1 MAESLNK
8 QNDYF
13 LNQIA
18 NPSFTSY
25 DFQGIG
31 LDATNTSFRSKE
43 DYLKINKIKDNPLF
57 KDDNGKFS
65 QRKFDAV
72 YNAAAV
78 GYNNLANETTQQEV
92 LDTAKYFRANIF
104 VDPSKR
110 ENKYETV
117 IAKVNNP
124 MQQAIGF
131 EGTNV
136 VSSPLRSARENAERN
151 SIWDPETQTY
161 IDSPNDRGFFKNAMD
176 PLIMAQYDEDEDING
191 KKKGEEGF
199 DPNNI
204 VHFKGEKKIDPST
217 GTYYYE
223 RLNGRSI
230 VGKEVLSA
238 WNTLTV
244 DGSFA
249 NKFDPFD
256 NDDIDQ
262 SGWSSLGK
270 AVLKVAPLLIPG
282 VGEYYAGIRVAIA
295 LGQLAPKVTKAF
307 VGTDNSTVNQL
318 EAVGATLNTDM
329 SDYAQGSTPGTA
341 YKQVAHP
348 WGLESMLKMG
358 ADVFTQLA
366 EQRFVFKYA
375 PALVKDG
382 SIAYDVKKQK
392 AFEKAEALRI
402 KQSIMGNLEQEGFQK
417 HIIKQ
422 AEKYGIDLKT
432 SMNKSKFDLE
442 TMSKMGASFALNDKL
457 QSYQKI
463 GANLSKI
470 YMTGITVADTY
481 NIAKQEG
488 ATDNEAALLA
498 LVHTG
503 FEWKVLNL
511 GISEQMLPELRM
523 NKVRVKQAISE
534 WVKTQKKQPAA
545 SAAQEV
551 KESWL
556 KNTIDKAQKLFKGDY
571 HVRINDENGVSRTSA
586 VLGQS
591 LAAALGEG
599 TEEVVEEVALDAS
612 KALGN
617 LYYWLN
623 GKDTRLSSFDYRDG
637 EFHWGDTLNRYALNF
652 IGGAIG
658 GSLGNLKLN
667 IEGANSINK
676 ITSDEALGIIVDEIR
691 KGNSQELLNTADKM
705 IFGDKYLSVTKDPIK
720 VDDKIVFQQGNSTD
734 NENATKH
741 KMFNEYV
748 QKVKEVLDENNM
760 TVDNDSLLAQLST
773 DKQKKYLKELRAL
786 QLSKSEVSKNYIQH
800 FNSICKDLIDNY
812 TATME
817 NENKFKDDSS
827 RSKASRENS
836 QEWQN
841 YVKKQKELQKQ
852 KEELLKE
859 RDSYFDGTKSQ
870 EFIGASLFELNDFI
884 SGPWV
889 TSKYLQYVVSKV
901 GEDNISKLSDEQW
914 NNYKDEWRNILESD
928 KYNDILKRYYV
939 FREINKKFSDT
950 IKDFANKH
958 FNMSEKDTNVIQ
970 SIEQLFSNMDD
981 KIDSDIPV
989 SSKMEQVLQS
999 KTPDQL
1005 ITLAQNFEI
1014 SNLMSPLSHK
1024 YDIIAT
1030 LAQLVRNQQQEQAYS
1045 TKQDNTETIGN
1056 LSFRLTQLQDLPKL
1070 LNKALHELE
1079 VKTNYDLDNTTD
1091 IGDRDYTNFDPRQ
1104 QFVDLYNQAF
1114 NSTQG
1119 DNIATVV
1126 EDKVK
1131 SEKNSNNYTEQ
1142 QLKDINDKLQHAQT
1156 EIYKNLNALFQNEF
1170 NKASKELFNNP
1181 EFIQRLKNEISKL
1194 NHIKYYTKETILK
1207 EVLEPR
1213 RDITGVKDVID
1224 ELNKVQTSPIEDFLD
1239 TFATTQL
1246 NLKNLHIKELL
1257 TKLRNFMR
1265 ESAIPQEDLSRFQL
1279 TKQEEEALEN
1289 IENVAQLLS
1298 TNILAART
1306 DALEFG
1312 NLLGYNSMINT
1323 ISGNTELATI
1333 TNDQAMLILQDLAKI
1348 INTINYYRGIYQ
1360 ASSAKKLIEQDILS
1374 NKIDYGVFEI
1384 IDRLHVNIPD
1394 DWDGKSEFITELTNI
1409 KNRIQNFN
1417 EKDTSVKNQTL
1428 ITQAKIDLL
1437 EAYGNLL
1444 RKNRNKDLSKLLNP
1458 IVEQTLESNDS
1469 KIDNNFKKF
1478 DTRTFIW
1485 LSAAAD
1491 AMSAHAFYNLYK
1503 QTLDPDSIYIPNPGQ
1518 ELSVFVS
1525 NAKLL
1530 DGEVFARWIG
1540 EYNKSVTN
1548 WLRCTTK
1555 EELERKYK
1563 FLGEYSADVINVNPK
1578 ETFNIGS
1585 KEFKYDKDLDDKYNE
1600 NYQGT
1605 EFHIS
1610 NKYSILIEG
1619 IPGCGK
1625 STGFQAK
1632 LLDMIK
1638 LQPELKPLLSNVA
1651 VISAQKS
1658 IAQSILDSNNLTG
1671 KVYTV
1676 QEFFK
1681 DKFLN
1686 WEQKFNDNGQLN
1698 LDGKTISADPKTSVA
1713 FDNSVSINES
1723 AEKPSLIIFD
1733 ECTRMSELDNY
1744 WLDKY
1749 QQENKIHGI
1758 FTGDYQ
1764 QIGTMYSSRANG
1776 KTIVYTLNRNK
1787 FCGIQKLGISMRSN
1801 NNLKE
1806 QNLNILSSEYDNF
1819 IKDPENENIEL
1830 SYYENDDQNS
1840 DTYGLFG
1847 DRIIDGQSYSKY
1859 ESTIQTMLN
1868 SLQDGEV
1875 ITYIRVTDDGS
1886 DTDLSKAIE
1895 SLKQQYP
1902 DKIQTQT
1909 AMSSQGTEGQYYIL
1923 EYTAETGDIYR
1934 IKQVAEYYY
1943 KTLYTTISRAKQG
1956 SLVVFNGDSSAYG
1969 IESKKVSS
1977 ISRQNLSKEAIK
1989 KYTETKLQVFNGLKL
2004 NDTSKLVY
2012 TPIDDTN
2019 PKPKPKPAPSP
2030 GTTTEEDD
2038 DEDPENNPTNNDS
2051 RTKGIVKIKNDG
2063 QEFSMLFHT
2072 ALAHELGLSFATE
2085 EYKKGTSN
2093 RLDITQL
2100 ESQGYFKNGFT
2111 INYNDVTDENT
2122 TIGKMIKNGIYIQFL
2137 QHSTFDTTSKQKY
2150 SALLDFSGIFNID
2163 KQQLSQKNSSPII
2176 SIKIT
2181 DSNALAIYNYIK
2193 AVYSIRNAAHYA
2205 TSQTDFIQ
2213 KFVDSINNCCTNTL
2227 DSNKLGIKTFYIHKD
2242 PKKSNTRLP
2251 SLGDNQIFDLFADTN
2266 NYEGNGY
2273 YVVVYDKD
2281 TNNPIYATK
2290 MYDHTSPIT
2299 MFNMDGFNDT
2309 YQDSSNNNITIWNAY
2324 IQNVTKL
2331 KSTGKSEGQAITES
2345 LKYVRDTVLP
2355 QIKTQLGEA
2364 NTNKLTLA
2372 INVYLNSQNAFK
2384 ERFGAI
2390 ELDSNLFFN
2399 QDKKLTGILIS
2410 TDAKGVQNNTYIKS
2424 GLSFDGHPRSIMS
2437 QLNIP
2442 GRVFSSKV
2450 QISTKS
2456 LYYGG
2461 DKSSPAI
2468 LAGKPFVFVS
2478 DKSDTL
2484 ESELADRFMEELKSK
2499 DGPKTVSV
2507 IYLNPPSSTLKQYLY
2522 NLASVYQTFDDAFN
2536 DKPNSDFGNYMTL
2549 FRMLDILSKD
2559 DTLGQLSGYKES
2571 WNIVQN
2577 FFKNLRADS
2586 KYYNSSTGEWNTEEI
2601 LKLQKEN
2608 KVFTTVNGNKQ
2619 TRFNNGSLTINGKTL
2634 DQLFQYVDTNGDT
2647 KSLGSESSTVKSI
2660 LQGIF
2665 VQVLLQDTPQI
2676 TRQAQGTLRLAAG
2689 CFNDNIELDPSKIKD
2704 YYTSAQSKLSTKGAT
2719 IQVPNDT
2726 QIQQIIDNFN
2736 KKYNYIYNKLKTS
2749 GQFGSDVTIYYRT
2762 KYDKNSKSNYSY
2774 TDPFT
2779 QETGQFI
2786 DAEQSSNN
2794 NELKLDYGYFELNGK
2809 LVSTAMVMDDVTDI
2823 LNAINDGFQKPLN
2836 NDSFDYYNTNTKG
2849 GGKGS
2854 GNIKIEDFIKN
2865 FNTIDPTAD
2874 KELYNKITSII
2885 SNIQTGTLGES
2896 EGRIQLLQ
2904 TILDSDRNFTVKDKK
2919 ITIGNKITNKIFEN
2933 KTNDLISYGYAVV
2946 TGSKLQFKTIEY
2958 KINNNGTSE
2967 SEYFMIQDTDNN
2979 QLIIYNGN
2987 TYIVKTTNNT
2997 ITNIYNYDNSSKD
3010 FEQLDIDD
3018 NTQIVQ
3024 ELNQFISNKNILN
3037 SNINVKDILNSNP
3050 GINIYNFVKPVK
3062 QNNGWFKEG
3071 VRYNDTSQSNS
3082 EVYMTQQEADKINQI
3097 LSDLIKNSDQ
3107 ADLLSRMLVN
3117 EWEVTDF
3124 IDDYNT
3130 DKDKFATV
3138 KSEDEIR
3145 YIYNI
3150 FKSLLDGIDP
3160 IDPESGY
3167 KEILQNYIKC

>member
-110 ENKYETV
+110 ENRYETA
-117 IAKVNNP
+117 IAKINNP

-161 IDSPNDRGFFKNAMD
+161 IDSPNDRGFFENAMD
-176 PLIMAQYDEDEDING
+176 PLVMAQYDEDEDING

-318 EAVGATLNTDM
+318 EAIGATLNTDM

-375 PALVKDG
+375 PALVKGD
-382 SIAYDVKKQK
+382 SLAYDVKKQK

-534 WVKTQKKQPAA
+534 WVKLQEKQPAA

-556 KNTIDKAQKLFKGDY
+556 KSTINKAQKLFKGDY

-599 TEEVVEEVALDAS
+599 TEEVVEEIALDTS

-720 VDDKIVFQQGNSTD
+720 VNDKIVFQQGDSTD

-836 QEWQN
+836 QEWQD

-958 FNMSEKDTNVIQ
+958 FNMSENDTNVIQ
-970 SIEQLFSNMDD
+970 SIEQLFSNMDG

-1005 ITLAQNFEI
+1005 ITLAQSFEI

-1030 LAQLVRNQQQEQAYS
+1030 LAQLVRNQQEEQTYS
-1045 TKQDNTETIGN
+1045 TRQDNTETIGN
-1056 LSFRLTQLQDLPKL
+1056 LSFRLTQLQDLPEL

-1104 QFVDLYNQAF
+1104 QFIDLYNQSF
-1114 NSTQG
+1114 NSSEG
-1119 DNIATVV
+1119 ENIATVI
-1126 EDKVK
+1126 EDKIK
-1131 SEKNSNNYTEQ
+1131 SEKNPNNYTEQ
-1142 QLKDINDKLQHAQT
+1142 QLKDIKNKLQLAQT

-1170 NKASKELFNNP
+1170 NKAAKELFNNP
-1181 EFIQRLKNEISKL
+1181 EFIQRLKNEIGKL

-1213 RDITGVKDVID
+1213 RNITGVKEVID

-1265 ESAIPQEDLSRFQL
+1265 ESAISQEDLSRFQL

-1312 NLLGYNSMINT
+1312 NLLGYNSMMNT

-1348 INTINYYRGIYQ
+1348 INTINYYRGVYQ

-1458 IVEQTLESNDS
+1458 IVEQTLESNDN

-1530 DGEVFARWIG
+1530 DGGVFARWIG

-1658 IAQSILDSNNLTG
+1658 IAQSILDSNDLTG

-1676 QEFFK
+1676 QEFFN

-1698 LDGKTISADPKTSVA
+1698 LDGRTISTDPNTSVA

-1764 QIGTMYSSRANG
+1764 QIGAMYRNSANG

-1819 IKDPENENIEL
+1819 IKNPEEENIEL
-1830 SYYENDDQNS
+1830 SYYENDDQKS

-1847 DRIIDGQSYSKY
+1847 DRIIDSQSYSDY

-1875 ITYIRVTDDGS
+1875 ITYIRVSDNGN

-1923 EYTAETGDIYR
+1923 EYTAETGDISR

-1943 KTLYTTISRAKQG
+1943 KTLYTAISRAKQG

-2004 NDTSKLVY
+2004 NDASKLVY
-2012 TPIDDTN
+2012 NPIDGN
-2019 PKPKPKPAPSP
+2019 KPKPKPKPAHNP
-2030 GTTTEEDD
+2030 GTITIDD
-2038 DEDPENNPTNNDS
+2038 DEEPENNPDNNNS
-2051 RTKGIVKIKNDG
+2051 RIKGIVKIKNDG
-2063 QEFSMLFHT
+2063 SEFSMLFHT
-2072 ALAHELGLSFATE
+2072 ALAHELGLSFATGT
-2085 EYKKGTSN
+2085 YSKGTNN
-2093 RLDITQL
+2093 RLTIDQL
-2100 ESQGYFKNGFT
+2100 DSYLENGFT
-2111 INYNDVTDENT
+2111 IDTSDPTNEDT
-2122 TIGKMIKNGIYIQFL
+2122 TIGKMIRDGIHIQFL
-2137 QHSTFDTTSKQKY
+2137 QNSIFNTTTKNKY
-2150 SALLDFSGIFNID
+2150 SSLLDFSGIFNID
-2163 KQQLSQKNSSPII
+2163 NQQLLPGQFGPVI

-2181 DSNALAIYNYIK
+2181 DTNALFIYDYIK
-2193 AVYSIRNAAHYA
+2193 AVYSIRNAAHYS
-2205 TSQTDFIQ
+2205 TSQTDFISR
-2213 KFVDSINNCCTNTL
+2213 FVDSINSCSTVTL
-2227 DSNKLGIKTFYIHKD
+2227 DSSKLGIKTFYIHKN
-2242 PKKSNTRLP
+2242 PNKSDTRLP
-2251 SLGDNQIFDLFADTN
+2251 SLRDNQIFDLFADTN

-2273 YVVVYDKD
+2273 YVVVYNKD
-2281 TNNPIYATK
+2281 TNTPIYATK

-2299 MFNMDGFNDT
+2299 MFNMDGFNGT
-2309 YQDSSNNNITIWNAY
+2309 YQDSSNNDITIWDSY
-2324 IQNVTKL
+2324 IQNVDTL
-2331 KSTGKSEGQAITES
+2331 KKSGKSEGEAITES
-2345 LKYVRDTVLP
+2345 LKYVRDTLLP
-2355 QIKTQLGEA
+2355 QIKNQLGDT
-2364 NTNKLTLA
+2364 NTNKLVLA
-2372 INVYLNSQNAFK
+2372 INVYLNSQAAFK
-2384 ERFGAI
+2384 AGFGAI

-2399 QDKKLTGILIS
+2399 QNKKLTGVLIS
-2410 TDAKGVQNNTYIKS
+2410 TDAKGIQNDTYAKS
-2424 GLSFDGHPRSIMS
+2424 GLSFDGKPRPIMS

-2442 GRVFSSKV
+2442 GRIFSSRV
-2450 QISTKS
+2450 QIATKS

-2461 DKSSPAI
+2461 NKNSPAI
-2468 LAGKPFVFVS
+2468 LAGKPFVFIS
-2478 DKSDTL
+2478 DDTTLL
-2484 ESELADRFMEELKSK
+2484 ESELAYRFMDEIKSV

-2522 NLASVYQTFDDAFN
+2522 NLSSVYKTFDDAFN
-2536 DKPNSDFGNYMTL
+2536 DVPNSDFGNYMTL
-2549 FRMLDILSKD
+2549 FRMLDILSND
-2559 DTLGQLSGYKES
+2559 DTLGQLSGYTES
-2571 WNIVQN
+2571 WGIVQE

-2586 KYYNSSTGEWNTEEI
+2586 KYYDSSTSKWNIQEI
-2601 LKLQKEN
+2601 LKLQKEG

-2619 TRFNNGSLTINGKTL
+2619 TKFSNSSLTINGKTL
-2634 DQLFQYVDTNGDT
+2634 DELFQYTDNNGNT
-2647 KSLGSESSTVKSI
+2647 KSLGSDSSTVKSI

-2676 TRQAQGTLRLAAG
+2676 TGQAQGTLRLSAG
-2689 CFNDNIELDPSKIKD
+2689 CFKDNVELDPTKIKD
-2704 YYTSAQSKLSTKGAT
+2704 YYISAQSKLSSTSVT

-2726 QIQQIIDNFN
+2726 QIKGIIDNFN
-2736 KKYNYIYNKLKTS
+2736 KKYNYIYNALKSS
-2749 GQFGSDVTIYYRT
+2749 GQFSNDVTIYYRT
-2762 KYDKNSKSNYSY
+2762 RYDKNSSNTYDY
-2774 TDPFT
+2774 KDPFT
-2779 QETGQFI
+2779 NESGQFI
-2786 DAEQSSNN
+2786 DAEQSSNS
-2794 NELKLDYGYFELNGK
+2794 NELKLDYGYFSLNGK
-2809 LVSTAMVMDDVTDI
+2809 LVSTAMIMDDVTDI
-2823 LNAINDGFQKPLN
+2823 LTAINEGFQKPID
-2836 NDSFDYYNTNTKG
+2836 NDSFDYYDTNQSKG
-2849 GGKGS
+2849 KGKGS
-2854 GNIKIEDFIKN
+2854 KNIEIKDLINNFDTLDPATDKQLYDKI
-2865 FNTIDPTAD
+2865 ID
-2874 KELYNKITSII
+2874 II
-2885 SNIQTGTLGES
+2885 SQINLGVLDKPNGT
-2896 EGRIQLLQ
+2896 IKLLEV
-2904 TILDSDRNFTVKDKK
+2904 ILDSNKHFTVNNNK
-2919 ITIGNKITNKIFEN
+2919 ITIGDNINNKIYEN
-2933 KTNDLISYGYAVV
+2933 KTGAIVQYTYVV
-2946 TGSKLQFKTIEY
+2946 KTGSNLQIKSIRY
-2958 KINNNGTSE
+2958 KINNKGTSE
-2967 SEYFMIQDTDNN
+2967 DTYIGLSDNDNN
-2979 QLIIYNGN
+2979 CIITYNGN
-2987 TYIVKTTNNT
+2987 TYLVQRQRSPKGGVISK
-2997 ITNIYNYDNSSKD
+2997 IYNYDSSSKKLQ
-3010 FEQLDIDD
+3010 ELKIED

-3024 ELNQFISNKNILN
+3024 ELETHSRTDVLAV
-3037 SNINVKDILNSNP
+3037 SSVKITDILNSNT
-3050 GINIYNFVKPVK
+3050 GISLYNFAKPVK
-3062 QNNGWFKEG
+3062 TIDGWFKEG
-3071 VRYNDTSQSNS
+3071 TRYNDVTQNIS
-3082 EVYMTQQEADKINQI
+3082 EAHMTQQEADRINQI
-3097 LSDLIKNSDQ
+3097 LSNLITNTKQSI
-3107 ADLLSRMLVN
+3107 ALLDMFMESSVEECL
-3117 EWEVTDF
+3117 E
-3124 IDDYNT
+3124 DYNA
-3130 DKDKFATV
+3130 DKDTYGFTE
-3138 KSEDEIR
+3138 SEDNIR

-3150 FKSLLDGIDP
+3150 LNSLLDIDP
-3160 IDPESGY
+3160 TDQDSEF
-3167 KEILQNYIKC
+3167 KKILDSYIKC

>member
-25 DFQGIG
+25 DFQSIG

-43 DYLKINKIKDNPLF
+43 DYLKITKIKDNPLF

-78 GYNNLANETTQQEV
+78 GFNSLANQTTQQEV
-92 LDTAKYFRANIF
+92 LDTSKYFRANIF

-110 ENKYETV
+110 ENKYETA
-117 IAKVNNP
+117 IAKINNP

-136 VSSPLRSARENAERN
+136 VSSPIRSARENAEKN

-161 IDSPNDRGFFKNAMD
+161 IDSPNDRGFFENMMD
-176 PLIMAQYDEDEDING
+176 PLVMAQYDYDEDING
-191 KKKGEEGF
+191 VKRGEDGF

-204 VHFKGEKKIDPST
+204 VHFKGEKKIDPAT

-282 VGEYYAGIRVAIA
+282 VSEYYAGVRVAIA
-295 LGQLAPKVTKAF
+295 LAQLAPKVTKAF
-307 VGTDNSTVNQL
+307 VGTDNSTINQL
-318 EAVGATLNTDM
+318 EAIGTTLNTDM
-329 SDYAQGSTPGTA
+329 SDYAQGATIGTA

-375 PALVKDG
+375 PALLKGDSFG
-382 SIAYDVKKQK
+382 FDVKKQK
-392 AFEKAEALRI
+392 AFEQAEALRI
-402 KQSIMGNLEQEGFQK
+402 KQSIMGNMEQEGFQK
-417 HIIKQ
+417 HIMKQ
-422 AEKYGIDLKT
+422 AKKYGIDLQT

-442 TMSKMGASFALNDKL
+442 TMSKMGASFALSDKL

-463 GANLSKI
+463 GANLSKV

-523 NKVRVKQAISE
+523 NKVRVKQAISQ
-534 WVKTQKKQPAA
+534 WVKSQEKQPAA

-551 KESWL
+551 KEGWL
-556 KNTIDKAQKLFKGDY
+556 KNTINRAQKLFNGDY
-571 HVRINDENGVSRTSA
+571 HVRINDENGISKTSTI
-586 VLGQS
+586 LGQS

-599 TEEVVEEVALDAS
+599 TEEVVEEIALDTS

-623 GKDTRLSSFDYRDG
+623 GKNTRLSSFDYRDG
-637 EFHWGDTLNRYALNF
+637 EFHWNDTLNRYALNF

-676 ITSDEALGIIVDEIR
+676 LTSDEALGVIIDEVR
-691 KGNSQELLNTADKM
+691 KGNTQELLKTADKM

-720 VDDKIVFQQGNSTD
+720 VNDKIVFQQGDSVD
-734 NENATKH
+734 NENTTKH

-748 QKVKEVLDENNM
+748 QKVKQVLDENNM
-760 TVDNDSLLAQLST
+760 TIDNGSLLAQLST

-786 QLSKSEVSKNYIQH
+786 QLSKSEVSQNYIQH
-800 FNSICKDLIDNY
+800 FNSICTDLIDNY
-812 TATME
+812 TATLE
-817 NENKFKDDSS
+817 NENRFKDDSS

-836 QEWQN
+836 QEWQD
-841 YVKKQKELQKQ
+841 YIKRQKELQEQ

-889 TSKYLQYVVSKV
+889 TSKYLQYVVNKV
-901 GEDNISKLSDEQW
+901 GQDNISKLSEEQW
-914 NNYKDEWRNILESD
+914 NTYKNEWEDILQGD
-928 KYNDILKRYYV
+928 KYTDILKKYYV
-939 FREINKKFSDT
+939 FREINKNFSET
-950 IKDFANKH
+950 LKDFANKH
-958 FNMSEKDTNVIQ
+958 FNMSENDTNVIQ

-981 KIDSDIPV
+981 KVDSDIPI

-999 KTPDQL
+999 KTPEQL

-1024 YDIIAT
+1024 YDIIAV
-1030 LAQLVRNQQQEQAYS
+1030 LAQLVRNQQEEQAYNS
-1045 TKQDNTETIGN
+1045 GHDNTQTTGN
-1056 LSFRLTQLQDLPKL
+1056 LSYRLTQLQDLPQL
-1070 LNKALHELE
+1070 LNNALQELE
-1079 VKTNYDLDNTTD
+1079 IKTNYDLDNTID

-1114 NSTQG
+1114 ESTEG
-1119 DNIATVV
+1119 DNIATAI
-1126 EDKVK
+1126 EDKIK
-1131 SEKNSNNYTEQ
+1131 SEKNPENYTEQ
-1142 QLKDINDKLQHAQT
+1142 QLKDIKNKVQHVQK
-1156 EIYKNLNALFQNEF
+1156 EIYKDLNNLFSKQFRA
-1170 NKASKELFNNP
+1170 ASNELFNNP
-1181 EFIQRLKNEISKL
+1181 EFIQRLKNEIKKL
-1194 NHIKYYTKETILK
+1194 NHIKYYTKETIIEEILK
-1207 EVLEPR
+1207 PR
-1213 RDITGVKDVID
+1213 RNIQGIKEIID
-1224 ELNKVQTSPIEDFLD
+1224 ELNKIQNSPIEEFLD

-1257 TKLRNFMR
+1257 IKLRNFMR
-1265 ESAIPQEDLSRFQL
+1265 EGAIQQEDLSRFQL
-1279 TKQEEEALEN
+1279 TQQEEEALEN
-1289 IENVAQLLS
+1289 IENIAQLLS

-1312 NLLGYNSMINT
+1312 NLLGYNSMMND
-1323 ISGNTELATI
+1323 ISGNKDLATI
-1333 TNDQAMLILQDLAKI
+1333 TNDQSNLILQDLTKI
-1348 INTINYYRGIYQ
+1348 INTINYYRSIYQ

-1374 NKIDYGVFEI
+1374 NKIDFGVVEI

-1394 DWDGKSEFITELTNI
+1394 DWNGKSEFITELTNI

-1417 EKDTSVKNQTL
+1417 VKDTSVKNQTL

-1437 EAYGNLL
+1437 ESYGNLL
-1444 RKNRNKDLSKLLNP
+1444 RKNRDKDLSNLLNP
-1458 IVEQTLESNDS
+1458 IVEQTLESNDN
-1469 KIDNNFKKF
+1469 KIDNNFEKF

-1530 DGEVFARWIG
+1530 DGNVFARWIG

-1548 WLRCTTK
+1548 WLRCSTK
-1555 EELERKYK
+1555 EEIEKKYK
-1563 FLGEYSADVINVNPK
+1563 LLGDHFADVINVNQD
-1578 ETFNIGS
+1578 ETFNVNG
-1585 KEFKYDKDLDDKYNE
+1585 KEFKYDKDLDDQYNE

-1638 LQPELKPLLSNVA
+1638 LQPELKSLLSNVA

-1658 IAQSILDSNNLTG
+1658 VAQSILESNSLTG

-1676 QEFFK
+1676 QEFFN

-1698 LDGKTISADPKTSVA
+1698 LDGRTISKDPETSVDY
-1713 FDNSVSINES
+1713 DNGVSINES
-1723 AEKPSLIIFD
+1723 AEVPSLIIFD

-1744 WLDKY
+1744 WIDKY
-1749 QQENKIHGI
+1749 QQKNKIHGI
-1758 FTGDYQ
+1758 YTGDYQ
-1764 QIGTMYSSRANG
+1764 QIGAMYSNRTANSAI
-1776 KTIVYTLNRNK
+1776 TYTLSRNK

-1801 NNLKE
+1801 NTLKE
-1806 QNLNILSSEYDNF
+1806 HNLNILSSEYDKF
-1819 IKDPENENIEL
+1819 ITDPTNRSITV
-1830 SYYENDDQNS
+1830 SYYQDDDPNS
-1840 DTYGLFG
+1840 NTYGLFG
-1847 DRIIDGQSYSKY
+1847 DRIIDHQEYSEY
-1859 ESTIQTMLN
+1859 EDTIQTMLN

-1875 ITYIRVTDDGS
+1875 VTYIRVSDDGS

-1902 DKIQTQT
+1902 NKIQIQT
-1909 AMSSQGTEGQYYIL
+1909 AISSQGTEGQYYIL
-1923 EYTAETGDIYR
+1923 EYTANSDDLNIDKES
-1934 IKQVAEYYY
+1934 AEYYY
-1943 KTLYTTISRAKQG
+1943 KTLYTAVSRAKQG
-1956 SLVVFNGDSSAYG
+1956 ALIVFTEEASAYN
-1969 IESKKVSS
+1969 IESNKVNSVS
-1977 ISRQNLSKEAIK
+1977 QQNLSKEAIK
-1989 KYTETKLQVFNGLKL
+1989 KYTETKLQVFNGLTL
-2004 NDTSKLVY
+2004 NDKSKLVY
-2012 TPIDDTN
+2012 NPIDGN
-2019 PKPKPKPAPSP
+2019 KPKPKPSP
-2030 GTTTEEDD
+2030 ESEEEDD
-2038 DEDPENNPTNNDS
+2038 VVIDDTEDPENIPVNNDS

-2063 QEFSMLFHT
+2063 PEFSMLFHT
-2072 ALAHELGLSFATE
+2072 ALAHELGLSFATG
-2085 EYKKGTSN
+2085 EYTKNSNN
-2093 RLDITQL
+2093 RLNISQL
-2100 ESQGYFKNGFT
+2100 DNYLSNGFT
-2111 INYNDVTDENT
+2111 INIENLTDENT
-2122 TIGKMIKNGIYIQFL
+2122 SIGKMIRDGIHIQFL
-2137 QHSTFDTTSKQKY
+2137 QHSVFNMKSSRKY

-2163 KQQLSQKNSSPII
+2163 RQALKQGSHDPIV

-2181 DSNALAIYNYIK
+2181 ESNALKIYDYIK
-2193 AVYSIRNAAHYA
+2193 AVYSIRNAAHYSV
-2205 TSQTDFIQ
+2205 SQTDFIQ
-2213 KFVDSINNCCTNTL
+2213 KFVGTINNCTDITL
-2227 DSNKLGIKTFYIHKD
+2227 NSDDLGIKTFYIHKN
-2242 PKKSNTRLP
+2242 PKKSDTRLP
-2251 SLGDNQIFDLFADTN
+2251 SLADNQIYDLFADTN

-2273 YVVVYDKD
+2273 YVVIYNKD
-2281 TNNPIYATK
+2281 TNEPIYATK

-2309 YQDSSNNNITIWNAY
+2309 YKDSNNNDVTIYNAY
-2324 IQNVTKL
+2324 IQSVNSL
-2331 KSTGKSEGQAITES
+2331 KSNGKSEGEAITES
-2345 LKYVRDTVLP
+2345 LKYVRDVLLP
-2355 QIKTQLGEA
+2355 QIKSQLGDN
-2364 NTNKLTLA
+2364 NTNKLVLA
-2372 INVYLNSQNAFK
+2372 INVYLNSQSAFK
-2384 ERFGAI
+2384 AGFGSI

-2399 QDKKLTGILIS
+2399 KNKKLTGILIS
-2410 TDAKGVQNNTYIKS
+2410 TDSKGVQNNTYVKS
-2424 GLSFDGHPRSIMS
+2424 GLSFDGKSRSVMS

-2450 QISTKS
+2450 QIATKS

-2461 DKSSPAI
+2461 DKNSPAV

-2478 DKSDTL
+2478 DDTTLL
-2484 ESELADRFMEELKSK
+2484 ENELSGRFIDEIKSK

-2522 NLASVYQTFDDAFN
+2522 NLSSVYQSFDDAFN

-2549 FRMLDILSKD
+2549 FRMLDILSQD
-2559 DTLGQLSGYKES
+2559 DILGDLSGYKAS
-2571 WNIVQN
+2571 WGIVQK

-2586 KYYNSSTGEWNTEEI
+2586 KYYDSSTKEWNTQEI
-2601 LKLQKEN
+2601 LKLQKEG
-2608 KVFTTVNGNKQ
+2608 KEFTTVNGVKQ
-2619 TRFNNGSLTINGKTL
+2619 TKFKNKSLTINGKKL
-2634 DQLFQYVDTNGDT
+2634 DKIFYYTDSNGNI
-2647 KSLGSESSTVKSI
+2647 KSLGSDSSTIKSI

-2665 VQVLLQDTPQI
+2665 AQVLLQDTTQI
-2676 TRQAQGTLRLAAG
+2676 TRMPQGTLRLAAG
-2689 CFNDNIELDPSKIKD
+2689 CFDDNIELNPTKIKE
-2704 YYTSAQSKLSTKGAT
+2704 YYTSAQSKLSNRGVT
-2719 IQVPNDT
+2719 IQVPSDVGV
-2726 QIQQIIDNFN
+2726 QSIIDNFN

-2749 GQFGSDVTIYYRT
+2749 GKFGDNVTIFYRT
-2762 KYDKNSKSNYSY
+2762 KYNKNSNSSYSY
-2774 TDPFT
+2774 TNPFT
-2779 QETGQFI
+2779 NETGQFI
-2786 DAEQSSNN
+2786 DAIQSSENGQ
-2794 NELKLDYGYFELNGK
+2794 LKLDYGFFNLNGK
-2809 LVSTAMVMDDVTDI
+2809 LVSTAMIMDDVTDI
-2823 LNAINDGFQKPLN
+2823 LTAINDGFQKTLN
-2836 NDSFDYYNTNTKG
+2836 NDSFDKYNINKKG
-2849 GGKGS
+2849 KGKGS
-2854 GNIKIEDFIKN
+2854 TNIQLSNLITNINSLDSNVDKN
-2865 FNTIDPTAD
+2865 
-2874 KELYNKITSII
+2874 LLNKLSEII
-2885 SNIQTGTLGES
+2885 SKVNNNTLTQNSAIIEILQEILKS
-2896 EGRIQLLQ
+2896 GRGF
-2904 TILDSDRNFTVKDKK
+2904 SVRGGK
-2919 ITIGNKITNKIFEN
+2919 ISIGNKIDNIIYKKLSDSEVTY
-2933 KTNDLISYGYAVV
+2933 SYVYKS
-2946 TGSKLQFKTIEY
+2946 GSDINFKTVNF
-2958 KINNNGTSE
+2958 KINNMASSNKQYNRLTTVSGDNIFIHNGNVYLFKLDLT
-2967 SEYFMIQDTDNN
+2967 QDT
-2979 QLIIYNGN
+2979 QVI
-2987 TYIVKTTNNT
+2987 TT
-2997 ITNIYNYDNSSKD
+2997 IYNYNSSSNNLEEVSIKD
-3010 FEQLDIDD
+3010 NQDIVNQLTDYFK
-3018 NTQIVQ
+3018 NTSAIFS
-3024 ELNQFISNKNILN
+3024 ESSII
-3037 SNINVKDILNSNP
+3037 DILKSNP
-3050 GINIYNFVKPVK
+3050 GIDIYNFNKSA
-3062 QNNGWFKEG
+3062 NTARGWFEKG
-3071 VRYNDTSQSNS
+3071 IKYNDSSQSIS
-3082 EVYMTQQEADKINQI
+3082 EVSMSQQEADNINN
-3097 LSDLIKNSDQ
+3097 LLHKLINNRSQ
-3107 ADLLSRMLVN
+3107 ANNLMDMLLEEDIN
-3117 EWEVTDF
+3117 EC
-3124 IDDYNT
+3124 IDDYT
-3130 DKDKFATV
+3130 MDKNINGFTE
-3138 KSEDEIR
+3138 SEDNIR
-3145 YIYNI
+3145 YLYNI
-3150 FKSLLDGIDP
+3150 FNSLINVDIFDK
-3160 IDPESGY
+3160 ES
-3167 KEILQNYIKC
+3167 KFKQILNTYVKC